1 MMPKQAKAPKTPQPR
16 KEVPYAFVL
25 EELAPLEPY
34 TKPMFGAL
42 AIYAGEQI
50 LFILRKKD
58 PPNPDNGIWMAT
70 FAEHHDSLRKELPS
84 MRSIEVFGPGPTNWQ
99 NIPEEDL
106 RFEEDAFRAVALALK
121 GDPRIGKVPA
131 RKRPKQKAAKAAD
144 KPRKKSRKK

>member
-1 MMPKQAKAPKTPQPR
+1 MSRQPKAPKAPKPK
-16 KEVPYAFVL
+16 KEIPYAFVL

-84 MRSIEVFGPGPTNWQ
+84 MRSIEIFGPGPTNWQ

-106 RFEEDAFRAVALALK
+106 RFEEDAFRAIALAIK
-121 GDPRIGKVPA
+121 RDSRIGKVPA
-131 RKRPKQKAAKAAD
+131 RKRPKKRAAS
-144 KPRKKSRKK
+144 KSRKKSKKK